1 MAEFCRHFVNPLGRF
16 RIVLIVGI
24 AKSSTCEISYLGFLA
39 NCCDFVVKL
48 VAFRRYF
55 DEHLSESYKIS
66 KLFVGND
73 TTFPRILKFRGIE
86 MGWVAVEVA
95 NSF

>member
-16 RIVLIVGI
+16 RIVLIIGI
-24 AKSSTCEISYLGFLA
+24 AQSSTCEINYLEFLA
-39 NCCDFVVKL
+39 NYCDFVVQL
-48 VAFRRYF
+48 VVFRRYF

-73 TTFPRILKFRGIE
+73 TTFQRILKF
-86 MGWVAVEVA
+86 
-95 NSF
+95 